1 MLNRKGCR
9 VVAMGPGL
17 LAAVIV
23 LASAAVSG
31 AEPLTLFVSP
41 QGDDHWSGRIVE
53 PNGSRTDGP
62 LATIGRAR
70 DAIREL
76 RTKSQAPGA
85 ITVLVRGGSYE
96 LKETSRFHREDGGTA
111 TAPVVYRAYP
121 GERPVIRGGAA
132 LPGSSPIAARS

>member
-62 LATIGRAR
+62 LATIGRAQTR
-70 DAIREL
+70 
-76 RTKSQAPGA
+76 S
-85 ITVLVRGGSYE
+85 GSC
-96 LKETSRFHREDGGTA
+96 
-111 TAPVVYRAYP
+111 
-121 GERPVIRGGAA
+121 ERNRRP
-132 LPGSSPIAARS
+132 PARSRSWSGAGHTS